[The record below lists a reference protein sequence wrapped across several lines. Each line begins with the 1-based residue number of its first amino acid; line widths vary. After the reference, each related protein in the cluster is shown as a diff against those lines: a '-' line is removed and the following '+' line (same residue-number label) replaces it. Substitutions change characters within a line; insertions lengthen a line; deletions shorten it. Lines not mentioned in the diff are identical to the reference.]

1 MQTIEIMRQLFAY
14 NEWANRQVI
23 RSLKEHSTHNPK
35 ALRAL
40 THLLT
45 SEKQWLLRL
54 KENKD
59 TTGYNFWP
67 ELSLDE
73 CEALAD
79 ENSRDYVALLETLA
93 EDDLDSVAT
102 YKNSKGITYNTSFRD
117 ILMHVV
123 FHATYHRG
131 QVAMAVRAEGGTP
144 AYTDYVAFVRGS
156 EAASKA
162 K

>member
-1 MQTIEIMRQLFAY
+1 METIETIHQLFAY

-23 RSLKEHSTHNPK
+23 RALKEQSANNPK

-45 SEKQWLLRL
+45 SERQWFLRL
-54 KENKD
+54 TENKD

-73 CEALAD
+73 CEALAE
-79 ENSRDYVALLETLA
+79 ENIRDYAALFETLT
-93 EDDLDSVAT
+93 EDSLSSAAT
-102 YKNSKGITYNTSFRD
+102 YQNSKGITYRNSFRD
-117 ILMHVV
+117 ILLHVV

-131 QVAMAVRAEGGTP
+131 QVAMAIRTEGNTP
-144 AYTDYVAFVRGS
+144 AYTDYVAFVRES

-162 K
+162 